1 MYTEKLVFGLSN
13 RKDFDLDSIQC
24 IIINISEL

>member
-1 MYTEKLVFGLSN
+1 MHTEELVFGLN
-13 RKDFDLDSIQC
+13 KRKDFDLDSIQC